1 MNKQRLAA
9 AFLILMSLTSFG
21 QKNNVL
27 SFDIKDFNQKA
38 QTAEWLYMYDAIA
51 WWTSDSVMKQ
61 DTSELHRLGEEWF
74 CFQTDDKNWHAVYGK
89 YDNNKFDLVFHY
101 LVDTAYKVSRIYES
115 VDTSLLCR
123 YSRALKTANN
133 QIKAIKDS
141 INITFNQYI
150 RQNDDNTLTVWIFPA
165 FQPSGYAVY
174 GGEFIYKIDP
184 TGNSVLEDNSYYQ
197 GQFRA
202 FKVGEPREIWL
213 DFTEIENPTLGNVFF
228 VWYFKRYFTYI
239 KVDNKYYVTTTV
251 KDGDTYSWMHYEKD
265 LE

>member
-1 MNKQRLAA
+1 M
-9 AFLILMSLTSFG
+9 
-21 QKNNVL
+21 
-27 SFDIKDFNQKA
+27 
-38 QTAEWLYMYDAIA
+38 
-51 WWTSDSVMKQ
+51 
-61 DTSELHRLGEEWF
+61 LH
-74 CFQTDDKNWHAVYGK
+74 
-89 YDNNKFDLVFHY
+89 
-101 LVDTAYKVSRIYES
+101 
-115 VDTSLLCR
+115 R
-123 YSRALKTANN
+123 YSRALKTAGN
-133 QIKAIKDS
+133 QIKAIRDS

-150 RQNDDNTLTVWIFPA
+150 RQNGDNTLTVWIFPA

-174 GGEFIYKIDP
+174 GGEFIYKIDS
-184 TGNSVLEDNSYYQ
+184 TGNRVLEDNSYYQ

-265 LE
+265 PE